1 MWAPAARKAGFP
13 PRTGLH
19 SCRHLFASALI
30 RYGESVKTI
39 QHLMG
44 HSSAA
49 ITLNVYAHLWPDADD
64 RARQAVEAAFAD
76 VPSVC
81 PAAEEG

>member
-1 MWAPAARKAGFP
+1 MGGS
-13 PRTGLH
+13 RTGLH
-19 SCRHLFASALI
+19 CCRHLFASALI
-30 RYGESVKTI
+30 RYGESVKTV
-39 QHLMG
+39 QHLLG

-64 RARQAVEAAFAD
+64 RARLAVEAAFAD

-81 PAAEEG
+81 PDAGEG

>member
-1 MWAPAARKAGFP
+1 VWAPAARKAGIP
-13 PRTGLH
+13 P
-19 SCRHLFASALI
+19 CRHLFASALI